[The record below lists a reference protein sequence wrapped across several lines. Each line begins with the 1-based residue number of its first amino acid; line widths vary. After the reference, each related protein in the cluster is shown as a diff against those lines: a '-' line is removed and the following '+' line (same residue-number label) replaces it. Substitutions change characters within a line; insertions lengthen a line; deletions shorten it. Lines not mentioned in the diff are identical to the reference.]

1 MLAWSGVLSLPL
13 ARNKRFFV
21 AFSGMLWLTLGFCA
35 KPWGMELWPNSV
47 LFTALFPVTL
57 PPTLKHFLK
66 PGSPRETPTGAIS
79 ANDADAMRYRRLS
92 LCCFLRTHDA
102 GDEAL
107 SGFSDRDGVFRVAH
121 RPRRGSRF
129 FVNRASGTRGSRLQ
143 SKELW
148 MRCTGFWRSFSE
160 FLWPLRRG

>member
-1 MLAWSGVLSLPL
+1 MFLLYFPQAMQKEQEKKDTALLWWAFGGMAMAILLSALIYLRLPPSASSWTPLAMLAWSGVLSLPL

-66 PGSPRETPTGAIS
+66 PGSPRETA
-79 ANDADAMRYRRLS
+79 
-92 LCCFLRTHDA
+92 
-102 GDEAL
+102 
-107 SGFSDRDGVFRVAH
+107 
-121 RPRRGSRF
+121 
-129 FVNRASGTRGSRLQ
+129 TRGRFR
-143 SKELW
+143 E
-148 MRCTGFWRSFSE
+148 
-160 FLWPLRRG
+160 